1 MAALNKPRGL
11 LQTIIASAA
20 ERISMHPSIPE
31 ENRAVLR
38 DAALRVIEQQ
48 ISAVIGFDSIKI
60 SGWAIPPSQRMDRR
74 ERILAA
80 LHAGESVKAIAG
92 RDAVSP
98 ALREVFDINEPS
110 VSVTLLGYVAAC
122 FYAVG
127 WVARQGG

>member
-92 RDAVSP
+92 RELISQRWVYRLQAEMRAEAEQMPPEQFP
-98 ALREVFDINEPS
+98 AA
-110 VSVTLLGYVAAC
+110 GK
-122 FYAVG
+122 
-127 WVARQGG
+127 